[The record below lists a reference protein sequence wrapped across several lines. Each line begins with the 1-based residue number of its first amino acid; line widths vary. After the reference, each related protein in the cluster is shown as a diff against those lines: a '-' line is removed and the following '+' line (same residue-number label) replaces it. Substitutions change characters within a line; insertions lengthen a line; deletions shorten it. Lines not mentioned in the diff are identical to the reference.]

1 MSKASARVARTSAAL
16 VVVFGVLLLHSLPMT
31 HPPAGHGAGPRL
43 DSPTVAE
50 HLHGASL
57 TAMSH
62 PAVPATAGTTM
73 SSATDHTSGMAM
85 GMCMAVVAIVA
96 ALLLIRHLAPH
107 SDQNDAGRSRPTVMR
122 RHRSRAPPWAGPS
135 LEKLS
140 ILRI

>member
-1 MSKASARVARTSAAL
+1 MASAPIAQTSAAL

-31 HPPAGHGAGPRL
+31 HPPGRHGAGPGL
-43 DSPTVAE
+43 DAPTVAE
-50 HLHGASL
+50 HSHASL

-62 PAVPATAGTTM
+62 PAVPATAVATM

-85 GMCMAVVAIVA
+85 GMCMAMVTVVA
-96 ALLLIRHLAPH
+96 ALLLVRHLAPD
-107 SDQNDAGRSRPTVMR
+107 SDQNDAARSRPTVVR
-122 RHRSRAPPWAGPS
+122 RHQSRAPPWAGPT